1 MIYFYV
7 SELKK
12 HKIDICKEAHEAYG
26 DDIDVT
32 KLVAKPSEPEMLVL
46 ERTER
51 IKSKDEEF
59 PPLNSIDFYEIL

>member
-46 ERTER
+46 ERT
-51 IKSKDEEF
+51 
-59 PPLNSIDFYEIL
+59 